1 MRVYPWVTITAKMN
15 KPRFTDIARHL
26 EEGIASGHFP
36 LGSLLPTELELRDH
50 YQTSRHTVR
59 MALQA
64 LQDAGL
70 VSRRKNVGTR
80 VESAVARAGFQQS
93 LASVEDLMQYGAA
106 HLRLAPEI
114 DTISSN
120 AALSRLL
127 GCAAG
132 TRWLRISGMRM
143 EAGPQGLPLGW
154 TDIYV
159 DTKYEALE
167 AHVRAAPDTLLS
179 ALIEQHY
186 GLRVAEIVQQV
197 RAVDASAAMA
207 KRLHVEAGS
216 ATLQILRHY
225 LDADG
230 GVLVRSVATHPGE
243 RFFFTTRLQ
252 RAKG

>member
-1 MRVYPWVTITAKMN
+1 MN

-26 EEGIASGHFP
+26 KEGIASGHFP

-59 MALQA
+59 MALQE

-80 VESAVARAGFQQS
+80 VESAVARTGFQQS

-127 GCAAG
+127 GCAEG
-132 TRWLRISGMRM
+132 TRWLRISSLRM
-143 EAGPQGLPLGW
+143 EEGPQGLPLGW

-159 DTKYEALE
+159 DIKYEALE
-167 AHVRAAPDTLLS
+167 AHVRAAPDTLVS

-207 KRLHVEAGS
+207 KRLNVEAGS
-216 ATLQILRHY
+216 ATLQILRRY
-225 LDADG
+225 LDAKG
-230 GVLVRSVATHPGE
+230 EVLVSSVATHPGE
-243 RFFFTTRLQ
+243 RFSITTRLQ

>member
-26 EEGIASGHFP
+26 KEGIASGHFP
-36 LGSLLPTELELRDH
+36 LGSLLPTELALRDH

-59 MALQA
+59 MALQE

-230 GVLVRSVATHPGE
+230 EVLVRSVATHPGE

>member
-1 MRVYPWVTITAKMN
+1 MN

-26 EEGIASGHFP
+26 KEGIASGHFP
-36 LGSLLPTELELRDH
+36 LGSLLPTEIELRDH

-59 MALQA
+59 MALQE

-127 GCAAG
+127 GCAEG
-132 TRWLRISGMRM
+132 TRWLRISSMRM
-143 EAGPQGLPLGW
+143 EEGPQGLPLGW

-167 AHVRAAPDTLLS
+167 AHVRAAPDTLVS

-230 GVLVRSVATHPGE
+230 EVLVSSVATHPGE

>member
-1 MRVYPWVTITAKMN
+1 MN

-26 EEGIASGHFP
+26 KEGIASGHFP
-36 LGSLLPTELELRDH
+36 LGSLLPTELALRDH

-59 MALQA
+59 MALQE

-132 TRWLRISGMRM
+132 TRWLRISSMRM

-159 DTKYEALE
+159 DTQYEALE
-167 AHVRAAPDTLLS
+167 AHVRAAPDTLVS

-230 GVLVRSVATHPGE
+230 EVLVRSVATHPGE